1 MNAVA
6 IMPVHVWEDNNG
18 ETEASLSLGVRMD
31 TWNAELSHCPNAL
44 ITESSK
50 PHSAAVVAA
59 PIRNCDLHIVLA
71 VQSETS
77 ICLSNLSHKPV
88 PGEDL

>member
-6 IMPVHVWEDNNG
+6 IMPVNVWEDNNW
-18 ETEASLSLGVRMD
+18 EIEASLSLGVRMD
-31 TWNAELSHCPNAL
+31 TWNAELSHRPNAL

-59 PIRNCDLHIVLA
+59 PIQKL
-71 VQSETS
+71 
-77 ICLSNLSHKPV
+77 
-88 PGEDL
+88 

>member
-6 IMPVHVWEDNNG
+6 IMPVHVWEDNNW
-18 ETEASLSLGVRMD
+18 EIEASLSLGVRMY
-31 TWNAELSHCPNAL
+31 TWNAELSHRPNAL

-59 PIRNCDLHIVLA
+59 PIRKL
-71 VQSETS
+71 
-77 ICLSNLSHKPV
+77 
-88 PGEDL
+88 